1 MHPSQ
6 SEALFR
12 KQLRASGQLLKELS
26 AEKALRT
33 AVEFWSGTE
42 FEGLRSDQGDGLVAY
57 FELMDRGRGAQYEF
71 GINRILRSATSPNAD
86 YEPWLPAHK
95 LGLLVSF
102 SPTLEVFQLKPAAVV
117 FDVWAKE
124 QSARFLAQVT
134 QSAAFQVVAALEPR
148 DAKIQFVEWAAP
160 WGDPEHATKGLSWA
174 IA

>member
-26 AEKALRT
+26 AEKALRA
-33 AVEFWSGTE
+33 AVEFWRGSE

-71 GINRILRSATSPNAD
+71 GINRFLRAATSPDAD

-95 LGLLVSF
+95 LGLLVPF
-102 SPTLEVFQLKPAAVV
+102 SPTLDVFQLKPAAVV
-117 FDVWAKE
+117 FAVWAKDQSE
-124 QSARFLAQVT
+124 SFFAQVMQSAP
-134 QSAAFQVVAALEPR
+134 FQVVAALEPR
-148 DAKIQFVEWAAP
+148 AAKVQLTECAAP
-160 WGDPEHATKGLSWA
+160 WGDPQHATKGLSWA
-174 IA
+174 VA